1 MSNYIEEK
9 LKEFDRELV
18 EMNLFKGRDMYNRP
32 PLYDT
37 PDEKIEEIKQFIKQ
51 ALQEQEERI
60 REEEYQRRKE
70 EKCETAEVNYQAGYA
85 RAKQEIKEKIKEL
98 KVDEMA
104 ASGGIN
110 VLKER
115 TSDNLNYRLKTGHKI
130 EWAMAELYNKALED
144 ILKELNI

>member
-60 REEEYQRRKE
+60 RGIDNVIQSQDI
-70 EKCETAEVNYQAGYA
+70 AFDAGYA
-85 RAKQEIKEKIKEL
+85 RAKQEMKEKLMQIVIED
-98 KVDEMA
+98 VPHQYQ
-104 ASGGIN
+104 
-110 VLKER
+110 ER
-115 TSDNLNYRLKTGHKI
+115 L
-130 EWAMAELYNKALED
+130 
-144 ILKELNI
+144 LKELNICKNIIK